1 MLKNVKWFFVVL
13 VFSSFISL
21 SFDMR
26 TTQTEKLPLGE
37 QAPELVL
44 GKEKQPLSLQ
54 AAKGNYILLSFWA
67 SYDAASRTRNARL
80 HNVVSDDARVE
91 MISISFDRYQSVFNA
106 AVRQDG
112 ISDNV
117 YQEMEGEN
125 SEIFK
130 SYDLK
135 HGFINYLVN
144 DRGAIVA
151 KNVTPSELA
160 SLLHQVVNCC
170 PPFVVEDIVFF
181 KKQRDFKS
189 DRFCTDLKSLFFM
202 RSRQDSAVISLAFY
216 FQLIQYAAHLF
227 VSSDAGRNQRQAQ
240 TVLNHSHH
248 AEHGFHSGR
257 VAVDKQHGVGA
268 RLPPSNIGALLGRKI
283 QGKAKIAGDDEIVVT
298 RQTIPKIPVAQLLHV
313 EAAENIDRHID
324 RHRIT
329 TSLQVASPHSARLL
343 S

>member
-21 SFDMR
+21 SFDKR
-26 TTQTEKLPLGE
+26 KTPTEKLPLGA
-37 QAPELVL
+37 QAPEVVL

-80 HNVVSDDARVE
+80 HNVVSDDA
-91 MISISFDRYQSVFNA
+91 YQSVFNA

-160 SLLHQVVNCC
+160 SLLHQ
-170 PPFVVEDIVFF
+170 
-181 KKQRDFKS
+181 
-189 DRFCTDLKSLFFM
+189 
-202 RSRQDSAVISLAFY
+202 
-216 FQLIQYAAHLF
+216 
-227 VSSDAGRNQRQAQ
+227 
-240 TVLNHSHH
+240 
-248 AEHGFHSGR
+248 
-257 VAVDKQHGVGA
+257 
-268 RLPPSNIGALLGRKI
+268 
-283 QGKAKIAGDDEIVVT
+283 
-298 RQTIPKIPVAQLLHV
+298 
-313 EAAENIDRHID
+313 AEN
-324 RHRIT
+324 
-329 TSLQVASPHSARLL
+329 
-343 S
+343 

>member
-1 MLKNVKWFFVVL
+1 MVFVVL

-21 SFDMR
+21 SFDKR
-26 TTQTEKLPLGE
+26 KTPTEKLPLGA

-44 GKEKQPLSLQ
+44 GKKAAAQPASR
-54 AAKGNYILLSFWA
+54 KGNYILLSFWA

-160 SLLHQVVNCC
+160 SLLHQ
-170 PPFVVEDIVFF
+170 
-181 KKQRDFKS
+181 
-189 DRFCTDLKSLFFM
+189 
-202 RSRQDSAVISLAFY
+202 
-216 FQLIQYAAHLF
+216 
-227 VSSDAGRNQRQAQ
+227 
-240 TVLNHSHH
+240 
-248 AEHGFHSGR
+248 
-257 VAVDKQHGVGA
+257 
-268 RLPPSNIGALLGRKI
+268 
-283 QGKAKIAGDDEIVVT
+283 
-298 RQTIPKIPVAQLLHV
+298 
-313 EAAENIDRHID
+313 AEN
-324 RHRIT
+324 
-329 TSLQVASPHSARLL
+329 
-343 S
+343 

>member
-21 SFDMR
+21 SFDKR
-26 TTQTEKLPLGE
+26 KTPTEKLPLGA

-144 DRGAIVA
+144 DRGVIVA

-160 SLLHQVVNCC
+160 SLLH
-170 PPFVVEDIVFF
+170 
-181 KKQRDFKS
+181 R
-189 DRFCTDLKSLFFM
+189 
-202 RSRQDSAVISLAFY
+202 
-216 FQLIQYAAHLF
+216 
-227 VSSDAGRNQRQAQ
+227 
-240 TVLNHSHH
+240 
-248 AEHGFHSGR
+248 
-257 VAVDKQHGVGA
+257 
-268 RLPPSNIGALLGRKI
+268 
-283 QGKAKIAGDDEIVVT
+283 
-298 RQTIPKIPVAQLLHV
+298 
-313 EAAENIDRHID
+313 AEN
-324 RHRIT
+324 
-329 TSLQVASPHSARLL
+329 
-343 S
+343 

>member
-21 SFDMR
+21 SFDKR
-26 TTQTEKLPLGE
+26 KTPTEKLPLGA

-44 GKEKQPLSLQ
+44 GKEKQTASLQ

-80 HNVVSDDARVE
+80 HNVVWMMPVLT
-91 MISISFDRYQSVFNA
+91 ISISFDRYQSVFNA

-160 SLLHQVVNCC
+160 SLLHQ
-170 PPFVVEDIVFF
+170 
-181 KKQRDFKS
+181 
-189 DRFCTDLKSLFFM
+189 
-202 RSRQDSAVISLAFY
+202 
-216 FQLIQYAAHLF
+216 
-227 VSSDAGRNQRQAQ
+227 
-240 TVLNHSHH
+240 
-248 AEHGFHSGR
+248 
-257 VAVDKQHGVGA
+257 
-268 RLPPSNIGALLGRKI
+268 
-283 QGKAKIAGDDEIVVT
+283 
-298 RQTIPKIPVAQLLHV
+298 
-313 EAAENIDRHID
+313 AEN
-324 RHRIT
+324 
-329 TSLQVASPHSARLL
+329 
-343 S
+343 

>member
-21 SFDMR
+21 SFDKR
-26 TTQTEKLPLGE
+26 KTPTEKLPLGA

-80 HNVVSDDARVE
+80 HNE

-106 AVRQDG
+106 AVCQDG

-160 SLLHQVVNCC
+160 SLLHQ
-170 PPFVVEDIVFF
+170 
-181 KKQRDFKS
+181 
-189 DRFCTDLKSLFFM
+189 
-202 RSRQDSAVISLAFY
+202 
-216 FQLIQYAAHLF
+216 
-227 VSSDAGRNQRQAQ
+227 
-240 TVLNHSHH
+240 
-248 AEHGFHSGR
+248 
-257 VAVDKQHGVGA
+257 
-268 RLPPSNIGALLGRKI
+268 
-283 QGKAKIAGDDEIVVT
+283 
-298 RQTIPKIPVAQLLHV
+298 
-313 EAAENIDRHID
+313 AEN
-324 RHRIT
+324 
-329 TSLQVASPHSARLL
+329 
-343 S
+343 

>member
-21 SFDMR
+21 SFDKR
-26 TTQTEKLPLGE
+26 KTPTEKLPLGA

-91 MISISFDRYQSVFNA
+91 MISISFDRYQSV
-106 AVRQDG
+106 RQDG

-160 SLLHQVVNCC
+160 SLLHQ
-170 PPFVVEDIVFF
+170 
-181 KKQRDFKS
+181 
-189 DRFCTDLKSLFFM
+189 
-202 RSRQDSAVISLAFY
+202 
-216 FQLIQYAAHLF
+216 
-227 VSSDAGRNQRQAQ
+227 
-240 TVLNHSHH
+240 
-248 AEHGFHSGR
+248 
-257 VAVDKQHGVGA
+257 
-268 RLPPSNIGALLGRKI
+268 
-283 QGKAKIAGDDEIVVT
+283 
-298 RQTIPKIPVAQLLHV
+298 
-313 EAAENIDRHID
+313 AEN
-324 RHRIT
+324 
-329 TSLQVASPHSARLL
+329 
-343 S
+343 